1 LLCLELQMFV
11 IDNLGLKLK
20 LTIPFCAIMAIFAA
34 VLAGAVFQLVQ
45 QGKGSAQIIE
55 HADRALALLSQEDLD
70 VQGLGYGVYRIL
82 SYQTG
87 TDAEAR
93 AVADFQAKA
102 ANAATLLDQAAAVY
116 PAQADG
122 IRAFKP
128 RLAAIMAELE
138 TQNQVAVTTNG
149 FTLGTKDTP
158 ADIDVSAGVAR
169 DMVGIDAQIDRFS
182 NDLTQFT
189 TQVRARNI
197 AATQALRD
205 RTQTGILAM
214 IGIGLAAMG
223 GGITGFLWI
232 ITAGVVRP
240 LLGVGHSMTRL
251 ASGAL
256 DTLVDGQKRRD
267 EVGQMARAVLV
278 FKENAIKARTV
289 EEAAA
294 AARAA
299 AAAERSRQEQ
309 ARAAQSREQQFVV
322 SQLAAGLAKL
332 SDGDL
337 LIRLSSPFSE
347 AYEKLRGDFNA
358 AMDRLQETMRTI
370 AESTQNVS
378 SGTEGMRAASDDLAR
393 RTEQQAANLQETAAA
408 LDQITAAVR
417 KTAENSDGARE
428 AVASAKNDAETSGAV
443 MRDAVS
449 AMGGVEQSTREIA
462 NILGMIDEIAFQ
474 TNLLALNAGVE
485 AARAG
490 DSGRGFA
497 VVATEVRAL
506 AQRSADAAKE
516 IKALIVNS
524 NAQVSTGVR
533 LVGETGEAL
542 LRIATQVA
550 TLNNLIGDIAA
561 SAREQSSGLQ
571 QVNTAVNQMD
581 QVTQQNAA
589 MVEQATAASRE
600 LLGESQELARLV
612 GRFQIGRVTA
622 AVTAPA
628 RRAAAPALQM
638 AAPGKWSAF
647 SVTDS

>member
-1 LLCLELQMFV
+1 MFV
-11 IDNLGLKLK
+11 FDNLGLKLK

-34 VLAGAVFQLVQ
+34 VLASAIFQLVQ
-45 QGKGSAQIIE
+45 QEKGSAQIIE
-55 HADRALALLSQEDLD
+55 HADRALALLTQENLD

-87 TDAEAR
+87 TAAEAH
-93 AVADFQAKA
+93 AVADFQSKA
-102 ANAATLLDQAAAVY
+102 ANIATLLDQAAAVD
-116 PAQADG
+116 PAQAAG
-122 IRAFKP
+122 INPFKP
-128 RLAAIMAELE
+128 RLAAIVAELE
-138 TQNQVAVTTNG
+138 IQNQVAVTTNG
-149 FTLGTKDTP
+149 FTLGSRDTP

-169 DMVGIDAQIDRFS
+169 NMMGIDAQIDRFS
-182 NDLTQFT
+182 NDLTRFT
-189 TQVRARNI
+189 SQARARNI
-197 AATQALRD
+197 AATQALHD
-205 RTQTGILAM
+205 RTQTGIWAM
-214 IGIGLAAMG
+214 IGVGLLAMG
-223 GGITGFLWI
+223 VGIAGFLWI

-240 LLGVGHSMTRL
+240 LLGVGSSMTRL

-256 DTLVDGQKRRD
+256 ETAVDGHQRRD
-267 EVGQMARAVLV
+267 EVGQMARAVVV
-278 FKENAIKARTV
+278 FKENAIKTQAL
-289 EEAAA
+289 EAAA
-294 AARAA
+294 ATARADA
-299 AAAERSRQEQ
+299 EAERSRQEQ
-309 ARAAQSREQQFVV
+309 ARAAQLREQQFVV
-322 SQLAAGLAKL
+322 SELATGLAKL

-337 LIRLSSPFSE
+337 LIRLNSPFSD

-370 AESTQNVS
+370 AEGTQNVS
-378 SGTEGMRAASDDLAR
+378 AGSGGISAAADDLAR
-393 RTEQQAANLQETAAA
+393 RTEQQAANLEETAAA
-408 LDQITAAVR
+408 LDEITAAVR

-428 AVASAKNDAETSGAV
+428 AVASAKKDAEASGAV

-449 AMGGVEQSTREIA
+449 AMGGVERSTREIT
-462 NILGMIDEIAFQ
+462 NILSMIDEIAFQ

-524 NAQVSTGVR
+524 DTQVSTGVR
-533 LVGETGEAL
+533 LVSETGEAL

-561 SAREQSSGLQ
+561 SAKEQSSGLE

-589 MVEQATAASRE
+589 MVEQATSASRD
-600 LLGESQELARLV
+600 LLGESQGLARLV
-612 GRFQIGRVTA
+612 GQFQIGQMTA
-622 AVTAPA
+622 AVQAPA
-628 RRAAAPALQM
+628 RRAATPALQV
-638 AAPGKWSAF
+638 AGAGKWSAF